1 MEDSE
6 DEDISENEEILF
18 LGIETQTS
26 DDESNVEGE
35 VDLQA
40 ELISSLQDIE
50 KCRRRNKYL
59 KEQLS
64 KYK

>member
-1 MEDSE
+1 MEDNE
-6 DEDISENEEILF
+6 DEEIKENEEIIF
-18 LGIETQTS
+18 MGIENQTS
-26 DDESNVEGE
+26 DDESDVEGE
-35 VDLQA
+35 VDVEA
-40 ELISSLQDIE
+40 ELISALEEIE